1 MAEKK
6 IVFAD
11 NTDLVIREESY
22 SGDQIVDVAE
32 WTGIKPI
39 LDRFTRANLADWY
52 YTLNGVKSVE
62 VDFFNYRLSDVQIFA
77 TDGGFV
83 VHFHTEAIPEIDL
96 LRERLAE
103 LETSQEDQNS
113 AIDYLLMGGL
123 DEEEEEVDE
132 PVDEPVDENESG
144 GTEEGA
150 ESEVE

>member
-11 NTDLVIREESY
+11 GTDLVIHEESH
-22 SGDQIVDVAE
+22 SGDQIVDVTE
-32 WTGIKPI
+32 WTAIKPI
-39 LDRFTRANLADWY
+39 MDRFTRQNLADWY

-96 LRERLAE
+96 LIERLAE

-132 PVDEPVDENESG
+132 PVDEQEEPV
-144 GTEEGA
+144 EEQA

>member
-6 IVFAD
+6 IVFSD
-11 NTDLVIREESY
+11 GTDLVIREESH
-22 SGDQIVDVAE
+22 SGDQIVDITE
-32 WTGIKPI
+32 WAAIKPI
-39 LDRFTRANLADWY
+39 MDRFTRQNLADWY

-96 LRERLAE
+96 LREQMAAMNESNE
-103 LETSQEDQNS
+103 LQNEVL
-113 AIDYLLMGGL
+113 DFLLMEDF
-123 DEEEEEVDE
+123 DEEEE
-132 PVDEPVDENESG
+132 PA
-144 GTEEGA
+144 EEAG